1 MPERRVNARPKRK
14 RDAAATRE
22 EILEAAT
29 RRFATQGYERAGVRE
44 IAADA
49 GVTAALVNRYFGSKE
64 ELFAEVIRGALDM
77 AHLLRDGR
85 ANLADHLARVVVYGG
100 KDAPDGLLTPL
111 LLLLH
116 SAAEPGAIELFRR
129 DLDHTQLR
137 HLAEHIGGNDAA
149 VRAAMVFAQL
159 TGFAIMYH
167 VLRPGA
173 LAEACGEEL
182 VALLSR
188 SIAACTD

>member
-1 MPERRVNARPKRK
+1 MPERRVDARPKRK

-29 RRFATQGYERAGVRE
+29 RRFAAQGYERAGVRE

-64 ELFAEVIRGALDM
+64 GLFAEVIKRALDM
-77 AHLLRDGR
+77 GHLVRDGR
-85 ANLADHLARVVVYGG
+85 AKLANHLARVVVYGR
-100 KDAPDGLLTPL
+100 KDDPEGVLTPL

-116 SAAEPGAIELFRR
+116 SAAEPRAIELFRQ
-129 DLDHTQLR
+129 DLDRTQLR
-137 HLAEHIGGNDAA
+137 ILAEQIGGDDAA
-149 VRAAMVFAQL
+149 VRAAMVLAQL
-159 TGFAIMYH
+159 TGFAILHH
-167 VLRPGA
+167 VLRP
-173 LAEACGEEL
+173 EAFADARGEEL

-188 SIAACTD
+188 SLAACIG